1 MVNLGEALIIG
12 PLLRVT
18 LVCFRH
24 DRRKFFYFLAASLAQ
39 GNHNL
44 KKNRDDDVAFLG
56 PLRRVTLDFLPR
68 VLGMVF

>member
-1 MVNLGEALIIG
+1 MIEGNIFTFW
-12 PLLRVT
+12 P
-18 LVCFRH
+18 
-24 DRRKFFYFLAASLAQ
+24 Q

-68 VLGMVF
+68 VLGMGECLLGPLRQW